1 MATHPSEFQD
11 LADELINDEFAE
23 FRKTLTLTYGG
34 TYNPATETTTGQTTA
49 TYQAIP
55 AAIDFKE
62 YQSLGLEITDISAVY
77 TRTADQIPPV
87 GAKVAFDGRNWRVL
101 SAIGDTAGA
110 TVKLFL
116 RAI

>member
-1 MATHPSEFQD
+1 MATQPEEFQV
-11 LADELINDEFAE
+11 LADELINDEFAT
-23 FRKTLTLTYGG
+23 FRQALVLMYGG
-34 TYNPATETTTGQTTA
+34 TYNPATETTTGRTTV

-77 TRTADQIPPV
+77 TRTAAPLPPV
-87 GAKVAFDGRNWRVL
+87 GASATFDGRNWRVL
-101 SAIGDTAGA
+101 SAVGDTAKA
-110 TVKLFL
+110 TVRLFL